1 MAAAVPMRRLA
12 RERDIMPETGSIYV
26 RRGALLTAALLA
38 TTAWPALAQSTDGA
52 PTASSSSSANTPATS
67 DQDRGAGQ
75 TSPTEIDSS
84 AQDPAD
90 PSATGNEEIIVSG
103 YRASLQSQTNA
114 KRNSI
119 GFTDTIFAEDIGKF
133 PDTNIAESVNRIP
146 GVTISREVT
155 GEGANVA
162 IRGLGTNFTRVLLN
176 GAPVAVASVR
186 FDAQSTNREVDLD
199 LLPTE
204 LFTQLTVSKSPTAS
218 QVEGG
223 AAGTVNLRS
232 ARPFDNPKPYVSYGI
247 QGSKV
252 SGAEKWGYRGH
263 LIASATFGDFGILVG
278 GAAVR
283 NEFRVDGYE
292 TIGWTNPNLSVPPAN
307 ATPAQIAAAQ
317 CRGGTASCNLT
328 GGGNFAIPGTVP
340 ANAGNGLTTGAVINQ
355 DLLLALNPGATLQQ
369 IDNGLIPRLSRP
381 RTEVGYRQRYN
392 GVASL
397 EWRPSDDLRF
407 YVDGMYGQRDT
418 EFTRTAMNWVG
429 RNGAAIPINTKYDR
443 TDCAA
448 GCVVT
453 SGTYANAQFFLEYRP
468 YKDTQDFW
476 GVNPGMEFTIN
487 EYISGDLQAN
497 YTQSNFRRE
506 SPTVLVITPPSSG
519 VTVNY
524 TNDGGIP
531 QVETNI
537 DLNNPANFGWAGGG
551 RVNLNGEERET
562 ETKGIRGSLL
572 FGDASRFSVR
582 VGAAYDDTRR
592 RITPYDNTNPWQN
605 AICGNRPSVTLPAPN
620 TSTTPCTGLNQPGS
634 TPPAG
639 FPTFPGYGTN
649 FTAGGAPITYAGSLI
664 PTAAVP
670 SYLLPGD
677 NGFITVDWDK
687 FRGATG
693 YDTLL
698 AQAAETGAGSSGANG
713 GLVREKVT
721 GTFAEAN
728 GIFDIGDNTLR
739 LNGGVRYV
747 QTEQIIGG
755 RVSVPD
761 PRNTLAGGAQIAD
774 GGRYPNAITFPT
786 TTTVYSNFLPSVSA
800 AFDFGGLA
808 VARASFSK
816 TMTRPDPNA
825 LLPGASFVQPSADVG
840 TVGNSALDPY
850 ISTNVDLGFELYTG
864 GEGVIAF
871 AAFRKSIT
879 GFTVNGLTTVPF
891 SFLAQYGIN
900 VDSLTQAQRDALASR
915 AAGGPLT
922 NVPIVIQQ
930 QVNSDGKLKV
940 NGLEFQVTQPLDFL
954 TRHIGVEGFGVQG
967 NLTLIDQKG
976 EGAGAPAVAIGV
988 APTTYTLTG
997 YYEGNGISS
1006 RLTYTYNEGSQGSGT
1021 NQNGIPAAAIFG
1033 RPYSQLDFSG
1043 NIDLGKILDNDYLPT
1058 LVVNVIN
1065 ITKEA
1070 QGSYFQFPN
1079 ATFNEYN
1086 PGRTVLVGFRGRF

>member
-1 MAAAVPMRRLA
+1 MVSRIELA
-12 RERDIMPETGSIYV
+12 RRALM
-26 RRGALLTAALLA
+26 GAVAVSGLAL
-38 TTAWPALAQSTDGA
+38 PALAQAQTA
-52 PTASSSSSANTPATS
+52 TPPAASSSGSVNQPAGQT
-67 DQDRGAGQ
+67 QDGAGQ
-75 TSPTEIDSS
+75 TAPTQTEP
-84 AQDPAD
+84 AEQVPAD
-90 PSATGNEEIIVSG
+90 PSATGNDEIVVSG
-103 YRASLQSQTNA
+103 YRASLESQTNA

-155 GEGANVA
+155 GEGTNVA

-204 LFTQLTVSKSPTAS
+204 LFTQLTVSKSPVAS

-232 ARPFDNPKPYVSYGI
+232 ARPFDKAETYVSYSL

-252 SGAEKWGYRGH
+252 SSADKWGYRGH
-263 LIASATFGDFGILVG
+263 LLASTTFGNFGILAGVS
-278 GAAVR
+278 VSR
-283 NEFRVDGYE
+283 NEFRIDGYE
-292 TIGWTNPNLSVPPAN
+292 TIGWTNPNLS
-307 ATPAQIAAAQ
+307 AAQ
-317 CRGGTASCNLT
+317 RTSGTLNAT
-328 GGGNFAIPGTVP
+328 GGGNFSIPGTVP

-355 DLLLALNPGATLQQ
+355 AFLLANNPGATIDQ

-381 RTEVGYRQRYN
+381 RTEVGSRERQSYL
-392 GVASL
+392 ASL
-397 EWRPSDDLRF
+397 EWRPSDALHF
-407 YVDGMYGQRDT
+407 YVDGMYGKRDT
-418 EFTRTAMNWVG
+418 EFTRTALNWVG
-429 RNGAAIPINTKYDR
+429 RNGAAIPLNTTYDR
-443 TDCAA
+443 TDCTT

-468 YKDTQDFW
+468 YKDTQDYW
-476 GVNPGMEFTIN
+476 GVNPGLDFIVN
-487 EYISGDLQAN
+487 DWIKGDIQAN
-497 YTQSNFRRE
+497 YTKSNFRRE

-519 VTVNY
+519 VTATYV
-524 TNDGGIP
+524 NDGIRP
-531 QVETNI
+531 VVTANV

-562 ETKGIRGSLL
+562 ETKGVRGSLL

-592 RITPYDNTNPWQN
+592 RITPYDNTAVWQN
-605 AICGNRPSVTLPAPN
+605 AICGNGPNINLPAPN
-620 TSTTPCTGLNQPGS
+620 TGTTPCTGLNQPGTA
-634 TPPAG
+634 TPVG

-649 FTAGGAPITYAGSLI
+649 FTAGGPPISYAGSLI

-670 SYLLPGD
+670 GYLMPGS
-677 NGFITVDWDK
+677 NGFITVDWNK
-687 FRGATG
+687 FKAATN
-693 YDTLL
+693 YDALL
-698 AQAAETGAGSSGANG
+698 ADADETGSGSSGANG
-713 GLVREKVT
+713 GLIREKVT

-728 GIFDIGDNTLR
+728 GVIDIGPNTLR
-739 LNGGVRYV
+739 LNAGVRYV
-747 QTEQIIGG
+747 RTEQIIGG

-761 PRNTLAGGAQIAD
+761 GRNSTIAD
-774 GGRYPNAITFPT
+774 GGRYPNTVTFPT
-786 TTTVYSNFLPSVSA
+786 TTTLYSKFLPSASLALDLGGKAVVRGSVS
-800 AFDFGGLA
+800 
-808 VARASFSK
+808 R

-825 LLPGASFVQPSADVG
+825 MLPGASFVQPSADTG
-840 TVGNSALDPY
+840 TVGNPDLDPY
-850 ISTNVDLGFELYTG
+850 ISTNIDLGFEYYTG

-879 GFTVNGLTTVPF
+879 GFTVNGLRTVPF
-891 SFLAQYGIN
+891 SFFNQYGITI
-900 VDSLTQAQRDALASR
+900 DSLTQAQRDALATR
-915 AAGGPLT
+915 ANGGPL
-922 NVPIVIQQ
+922 NDVPVVVQQ

-940 NGLEFQVTQPLDFL
+940 NGLEFQITQPLDFL
-954 TRHIGVEGFGVQG
+954 TSWAGVRGFGFQG

-997 YYEGNGISS
+997 YYEDNGLSA

-1033 RPYSQLDFSG
+1033 RDYTQLDFSG
-1043 NIDLGKILDNDYLPT
+1043 SVDLGKIFGQKYLPT
-1058 LVVNVIN
+1058 LVLNVIN
-1065 ITKEA
+1065 ITKES
-1070 QGSYFQFPN
+1070 QSSYFQFEN

-1086 PGRTVLVGFRGRF
+1086 PGRTVLVGIRGRF